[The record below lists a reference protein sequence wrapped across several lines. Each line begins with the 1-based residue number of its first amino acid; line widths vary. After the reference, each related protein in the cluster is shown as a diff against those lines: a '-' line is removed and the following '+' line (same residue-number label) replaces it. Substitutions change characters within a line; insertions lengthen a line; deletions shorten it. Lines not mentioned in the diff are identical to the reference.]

1 MHMCRS
7 VIIWELIPGRSG
19 TRNQGRGKANV
30 SMRYQVGP
38 CNRWLL
44 LDLAWTFWGASCN
57 VSSQN
62 YQPQLQQGEIFVHW
76 YLPCLIKG
84 GPIILA
90 FLNCTLMSVLQVPV
104 GSHTLASEKPRQ
116 ERTSVFAVLV
126 CLEPCL
132 EAVWVVAA
140 GARCG
145 AHGICTG
152 TRYKG
157 CRGIGR
163 ALDLRKQTSGTPS
176 TASVNDWRTL
186 ACVSAVL
193 HTHPPSS
200 HHQISSA
207 WNLPSSLRYWLS
219 TSVTGSVLGAGH
231 AAVSKTTASLLLRS
245 LYSSG
250 QRQTI

>member
-1 MHMCRS
+1 MCHLGATS
-7 VIIWELIPGRSG
+7 P
-19 TRNQGRGKANV
+19 NYNRGK
-30 SMRYQVGP
+30 YL
-38 CNRWLL
+38 C
-44 LDLAWTFWGASCN
+44 LDTCPRLM
-57 VSSQN
+57 
-62 YQPQLQQGEIFVHW
+62 
-76 YLPCLIKG
+76 KG
-84 GPIILA
+84 GSIMLA
-90 FLNCTLMSVLQVPV
+90 FLNCTLMSVLQVTV

-152 TRYKG
+152 TRYKC

-163 ALDLRKQTSGTPS
+163 ALDLKKQTSGRPA
-176 TASVNDWRTL
+176 TASVNGWRTL

-193 HTHPPSS
+193 HIHPPDS